1 MTKPPQDSKDR
12 PTWVVIVN
20 PVSADG
26 RTGRDWPKNEPLLRR
41 LLPRFAAWTTD
52 GPNQATELAYRAV
65 EQGYTT
71 VVVHGGDG
79 TVNEVVNGLL
89 SHPNFDR
96 TALAILPYGTGAD
109 LVRTLGISHSLTA
122 AAGQACGNV
131 FRKID
136 VGLARFLDLNGNP
149 CRRHFLNVTDVG
161 FGGDLVRYVNSHSKR
176 WGGKFSFFRGLLATL
191 FQYRNKRLRIGL
203 DDGSPFEAKVSS
215 IVIANGQY
223 FGGGMWVAPP
233 ARMDDGVLE
242 VVVVGDVSRMEVLT
256 NTRRLYRGTLSGHP
270 KVQVFSAQTIS
281 LESEEEVFIDMDG
294 ELVGRLPVGFELL
307 PKKIKIL
314 GASGQ
319 TPSQWQPAEG

>member
-1 MTKPPQDSKDR
+1 MTKPVQDSQER
-12 PTWVVIVN
+12 PAWALIVN

-41 LLPRFAAWTTD
+41 LLPPFTVWTTSR
-52 GPNQATELAYRAV
+52 PNQATELAYQAV
-65 EQGYTT
+65 EQGYST
-71 VVVHGGDG
+71 VAVHGGDG

-89 SHPNFDR
+89 EHPKFE
-96 TALAILPYGTGAD
+96 TMSLAILSCGTGAD

-122 AAGQACGNV
+122 AARQARGNV
-131 FRKID
+131 VRKID
-136 VGLARFLDLNGNP
+136 LGLARFLDLNGNP

-176 WGGKFSFFRGLLATL
+176 WGGKLSFFRGLLVTL
-191 FQYRNKRLRIGL
+191 FHYRNKRVRIGL
-203 DDGSPFEAKVSS
+203 DDRPPFEAKVSS

-242 VVVVGDVSRMEVLT
+242 VVVVGDVSRLEVLT

-281 LESEEEVFIDMDG
+281 LESDEEVLIDMDG
-294 ELVGRLPVGFELL
+294 ELVGRLPVRFELL
-307 PKKIKIL
+307 SKKIKIR
-314 GASGQ
+314 GIA
-319 TPSQWQPAEG
+319 

>member
-1 MTKPPQDSKDR
+1 MTKPPQDSKNR
-12 PTWVVIVN
+12 PAWVVIVN
-20 PVSADG
+20 PVSANG

-41 LLPRFAAWTTD
+41 LLPPFTVWTTS
-52 GPNQATELAYRAV
+52 GPNQAAELAYRAV
-65 EQGYTT
+65 DQGCTT
-71 VVVHGGDG
+71 IAVHGGDG

-89 SHPNFDR
+89 GHPKSER
-96 TALAILPYGTGAD
+96 TSLAIVPYGTGAD

-136 VGLARFLDLNGNP
+136 VGLARFVDLSGNP

-176 WGGKFSFFRGLLATL
+176 WGGKLSFFRGLLVTL
-191 FQYRNKRLRIGL
+191 FQYRNKNIRIGL
-203 DDGSPFEAKVSS
+203 DDRPPFEVKASS

-233 ARMDDGVLE
+233 ARMDDGLLE
-242 VVVVGDVSRMEVLT
+242 VVMVGDVSRMEVLT
-256 NTRRLYRGTLSGHP
+256 NTRRLYRGTLAGHP

-294 ELVGRLPVGFELL
+294 ELVGRLPAQFELL

-314 GASGQ
+314 G
-319 TPSQWQPAEG
+319 